1 MQGRQGIMIADD
13 GILVVLQAGLL
24 WSAGGE
30 EKEARRGE
38 KGKPFCCA
46 ERQYEGL
53 SVMKDSLFTGAV
65 CIAERRGVRPGR
77 DVIAERR
84 KHVSIPGKSCRVVG
98 FFEDASA
105 NQLQKEAVT
114 VG

>member
-1 MQGRQGIMIADD
+1 MQGRQGILIADD

-30 EKEARRGE
+30 EKEAKEGGE
-38 KGKPFCCA
+38 KSKPFCCA

-65 CIAERRGVRPGR
+65 CIAEGSSPR
-77 DVIAERR
+77 
-84 KHVSIPGKSCRVVG
+84 S
-98 FFEDASA
+98 
-105 NQLQKEAVT
+105 
-114 VG
+114 

>member
-1 MQGRQGIMIADD
+1 MRRRRQ
-13 GILVVLQAGLL
+13 
-24 WSAGGE
+24 
-30 EKEARRGE
+30 RRGE
-38 KGKPFCCA
+38 KRASLFAALKDK
-46 ERQYEGL
+46 YEDL

-98 FFEDASA
+98 FF
-105 NQLQKEAVT
+105 
-114 VG
+114 

>member
-1 MQGRQGIMIADD
+1 MIADD

-30 EKEARRGE
+30 EKEAKEGE
-38 KGKPFCCA
+38 KRASLFAALKDK
-46 ERQYEGL
+46 YEGL

-98 FFEDASA
+98 FF
-105 NQLQKEAVT
+105 
-114 VG
+114 

>member
-30 EKEARRGE
+30 EKEAKEGGE
-38 KGKPFCCA
+38 KGKPFLHA
-46 ERQYEGL
+46 LKDKIRRFERHEGSICL
-53 SVMKDSLFTGAV
+53 QGAV
-65 CIAERRGVRPGR
+65 CIAERRGVRPAR

-98 FFEDASA
+98 FF
-105 NQLQKEAVT
+105 
-114 VG
+114 

>member
-1 MQGRQGIMIADD
+1 MQGRQGILIADD

-30 EKEARRGE
+30 EKEAKEGGE
-38 KGKPFCCA
+38 KSKPFCCA
-46 ERQYEGL
+46 ERQIRRFERHEGFL
-53 SVMKDSLFTGAV
+53 VY
-65 CIAERRGVRPGR
+65 RGRMHSGGEGGRPGR

-98 FFEDASA
+98 FF
-105 NQLQKEAVT
+105 
-114 VG
+114 

>member
-1 MQGRQGIMIADD
+1 MEYWWCCKPDCCGAQAVRRRRQ
-13 GILVVLQAGLL
+13 
-24 WSAGGE
+24 
-30 EKEARRGE
+30 RRGE
-38 KGKPFCCA
+38 KRASLFAALKDK
-46 ERQYEGL
+46 YEGL

-65 CIAERRGVRPGR
+65 CIAEERGGRPGR

-84 KHVSIPGKSCRVVG
+84 KLASRAKAVESLD

-105 NQLQKEAVT
+105 NQLQKGAVT